1 MSFSKGRRNL
11 MQSGVACIL
20 FGCSLSTAKVR
31 YLFCFLCMHDR
42 SFSLYI
48 AFFYF
53 CNLKMTRNG
62 CNLKINTIRMP
73 HHVTCMADVPSFRME
88 KWDVCCLFGIN
99 YLKNTLGFCVGYY

>member
-48 AFFYF
+48 AFFF
-53 CNLKMTRNG
+53 
-62 CNLKINTIRMP
+62 ISAI
-73 HHVTCMADVPSFRME
+73 
-88 KWDVCCLFGIN
+88 
-99 YLKNTLGFCVGYY
+99 